1 MSDNYEFMKTSEAQD
16 ATDYSPYSDKQ
27 YNNYINDINNGV
39 YTNNSLTLVNFD
51 LGQIYNSQKF
61 TETSELFAV
70 LPIAMV
76 AGFSTNVTGG
86 SIVAPTA
93 RSQALCTIK
102 SDFLNLIH
110 QADVVV
116 NGKSIEQCQPFINI
130 ARHFQL
136 ISEMSDN
143 DLKTL
148 GHSIGFSPT
157 LDNPKSAKYQSTY
170 ATTAAGSGN
179 GYNNNRVFSSASDNQ
194 VTSGDANAST
204 GNAANQYKIGRYVDT
219 TNTAGQGIYGLTNTL
234 MTPSQLN
241 SEFRPYYTVN
251 GNYMY
256 WHDYAVIKLNYLF
269 ESLNKIGL
277 TKKLDAQ
284 LRLWVNTGTVMVR
297 VAGADSLNIAYNMT
311 PADNTF
317 SNTCPILINHQAAGT
332 GAGIVPASTQAIVAG
347 LYIKSPPVTSFAGIN
362 LGASIVQHPLTNC
375 RLYYSQVTVDPQ
387 KSIDYVQRNR
397 NKKVIYRS
405 FVTNSYTNIGVGS
418 SFNALVNSGIIH
430 PTAVLI
436 CPFIGATTGA
446 NSGFGDYQWKS
457 PFDTC
462 PATMSP
468 LSLTNLQ
475 VSIGGQNVLNSTLNM
490 TYENFLEQVN
500 LAEQLTSSDFGVST
514 GLISQGYWEASKWY
528 FVNVER
534 GNIADKL
541 QPRNINVSFNN
552 NSNVPIDVIIF
563 TFYSDQLTIDVETGI
578 VTK

>member
-1 MSDNYEFMKTSEAQD
+1 MSDNYEFMKSSEAQD
-16 ATDYSPYSDKQ
+16 VTDYSPYVDKQ

-61 TETSELFAV
+61 TESSELFAI

-76 AGFSTNVTGG
+76 AGFSDVSNNA
-86 SIVAPTA
+86 VAPVI
-93 RSQALCTIK
+93 RSSALCSIK
-102 SDFLNLIH
+102 SNFLNLIH
-110 QADVVV
+110 QADITV
-116 NGKSIEQCQPFINI
+116 NGKSIEQCQPFINM

-136 ISEMSDN
+136 ISEMSVN
-143 DLKTL
+143 DLATL
-148 GHSIGFSPT
+148 GHSIGFAPT
-157 LDNPKSAKYQSTY
+157 LDNPRSARYQPTFASTAKS
-170 ATTAAGSGN
+170 SGN
-179 GYNNNRVFSSASDNQ
+179 GYSNNRIFGSSSDVQ
-194 VTSGDANAST
+194 TGIPTTSLAF
-204 GNAANQYKIGRYVDT
+204 GNAAGQYKIGRYVDLSN
-219 TNTAGQGIYGLTNTL
+219 NTASGIYGAGGLMLGSHLNT
-234 MTPSQLN
+234 
-241 SEFRPYYTVN
+241 EFRPYYTTS
-251 GNYMY
+251 GNLMI
-256 WHDYAVIKLNYLF
+256 WHDYCVIKLNYLF

-277 TKKLDAQ
+277 VKRLDAQ
-284 LRLWVNTGTVMVR
+284 LRLWVNTGTVNVS
-297 VAGADSLNIAYNMT
+297 VADADAANTAYNLT
-311 PADNTF
+311 PANNTF
-317 SNTCPILINHQAAGT
+317 SNTCPLIVNYQEGSGTAGT
-332 GAGIVPASTQAIVAG
+332 SLLPAGTRNIVAG
-347 LYIKSPPVTSFAGIN
+347 LYINKPPITSFAGVN
-362 LGASIVQHPLTNC
+362 LGAAAVQHPLNNC

-405 FVTNSYTNIGVGS
+405 FVTNSWTNTTAGS
-418 SFNALVNSGIIH
+418 SFNALVNSGIVN

-436 CPFIGATTGA
+436 CPFIAATTGT
-446 NSGFGDYQWKS
+446 NSGFGDFQWKS

-475 VSIGGQNVLNSTLNM
+475 VSVGGQNVLNSTINM

-514 GLISQGYWEASKWY
+514 GLISQGYWEQSKWY

-541 QPRNINVSFNN
+541 QPRNINVSFTN
-552 NSNVPIDVIIF
+552 NSNVAIDVIIF
-563 TFYSDQLTIDVETGI
+563 TFYNDQLTIDVETGI